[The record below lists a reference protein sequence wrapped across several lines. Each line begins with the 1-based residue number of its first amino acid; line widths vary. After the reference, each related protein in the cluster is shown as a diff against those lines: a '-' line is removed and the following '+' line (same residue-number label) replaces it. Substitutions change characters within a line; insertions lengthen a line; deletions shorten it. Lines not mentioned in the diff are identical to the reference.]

1 MCDNLE
7 SAQWEP
13 LLDKQN
19 KFSAGVWIGW
29 CTEDSPGHSLAAIR
43 RVQRIGYFIE
53 DCFIQKE
60 PQNENAV

>member
-13 LLDKQN
+13 VLDKQN
-19 KFSAGVWIGW
+19 KFCAGVGIGW
-29 CTEDSPGHSLAAIR
+29 WIEDSPGHSLAAIR
-43 RVQRIGYFIE
+43 CAQRTGYFIE

-60 PQNENAV
+60 P